1 MSKKALLIGIN
12 YNDSPNAKL
21 DGCINDVINM
31 RNILIDAYGYNAEN
45 IVLLRDDISD
55 PNCKPTTENILNN
68 LVSIV
73 SQSARLGEIW
83 IHYSGHGSR
92 VRDTNGDEVDT
103 LDEIIVPSD
112 YLSAGVI
119 TDDKIFNIVSKSR
132 CRTMLVFDSC
142 NSGTVC
148 DLMWNFNVNA
158 QKQIVSSK
166 TNNNAVTNPNIVCL
180 SGCRDEQSS
189 ADIYS
194 TFTQQY
200 CGAMTSA
207 LIECLRWNRH
217 NVDIK
222 KLFVDIVLFMTQNNF
237 TQIPQLSS
245 TARLPA
251 FQITRDLTRG
261 FVAANYGTTS
271 STVRNAMK
279 NILFG
284 R

>member
-55 PNCKPTTENILNN
+55 ANFKPTTQNILNN

-92 VRDTNGDEVDT
+92 VRDTNGDEVDA

-166 TNNNAVTNPNIVCL
+166 TNNNGVTNPNIVCL

-245 TARLPA
+245 SAKLPVY
-251 FQITRDLTRG
+251 QITRDLTRG

-279 NILFG
+279 NILSG